1 MIRTI
6 WGLLLAAAILGGL
19 IWWIALYREKPDQ
32 RSWFGMRGGE
42 VTAVG

>member
-6 WGLLLAAAILGGL
+6 WGLLLAAAILVGL
-19 IWWIALYREKPDQ
+19 IWWIALYSEKGEQ

-42 VTAVG
+42 AAVG